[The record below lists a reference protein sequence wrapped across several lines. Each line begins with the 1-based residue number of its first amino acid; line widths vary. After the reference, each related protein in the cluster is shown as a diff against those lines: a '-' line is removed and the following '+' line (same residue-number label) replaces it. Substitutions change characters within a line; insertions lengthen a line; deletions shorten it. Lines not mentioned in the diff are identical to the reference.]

1 MTGILFLLPLPTTQH
16 CSNAPTTHSR
26 GYGTIT
32 TYNPHEPRWENLFL
46 SYLSHLRRLHAVYR
60 THMVILG
67 LSLLEEATLPARNFS
82 PLEVILSVSSAPR
95 NLKAF
100 FLSQE
105 VLAGN
110 IDTISISGSIT
121 KERWR
126 LAEKHPTPVSEVFL
140 QGTKKRNRLY
150 YYALT
155 LNL

>member
-121 KERWR
+121 KER
-126 LAEKHPTPVSEVFL
+126 
-140 QGTKKRNRLY
+140 
-150 YYALT
+150 
-155 LNL
+155 